1 MVTSQEVKLRVEQY
15 FGDTW
20 VWHVLKGGCNWGVM
34 RGAQGYSEYW
44 DVMIDSKEIRI
55 YPVKTN
61 RELAIRLAIWDYAFV
76 GNPGRNQDDMYI
88 RTEEDLGDIPILLD
102 KFFG

>member
-1 MVTSQEVKLRVEQY
+1 MVSSHEVKLAVEQY

-20 VWHVLKGGCNWGVM
+20 VWYVLKSGQNWGIM
-34 RGAQGYSEYW
+34 RGTPGYNEYM
-44 DVMIDSKEIRI
+44 DILIDSKEIRI

-61 RELAIRLAIWDYAFV
+61 RELAIRLAIQDYKFSRS
-76 GNPGRNQDDMYI
+76 PGRNQDDMYV
-88 RTEEDLGDIPILLD
+88 RTEEDLQMIPILLD